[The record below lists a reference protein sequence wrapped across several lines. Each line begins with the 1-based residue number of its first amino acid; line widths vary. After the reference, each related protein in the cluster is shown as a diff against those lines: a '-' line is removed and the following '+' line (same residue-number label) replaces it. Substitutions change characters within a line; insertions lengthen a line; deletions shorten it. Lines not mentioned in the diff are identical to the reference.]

1 MALQRIYDRPHP
13 FRRYVPVAFALFW
26 VEMRAI
32 FQLVLAGCRK
42 TVLQTAVRI
51 VKKRKPFSTIKRRDV
66 QGCRKGLSM
75 LDIKRVLKAAPT
87 KMRSREPL
95 QQLWTPWGE
104 RIDHEWLS

>member
-13 FRRYVPVAFALFW
+13 FRRYVPVVFALFW

-51 VKKRKPFSTIKRRDV
+51 VKKRKPLSTIKTQRRA
-66 QGCRKGLSM
+66 K
-75 LDIKRVLKAAPT
+75 
-87 KMRSREPL
+87 L
-95 QQLWTPWGE
+95 QEGALHAGYQTRTEGRAYENAFP
-104 RIDHEWLS
+104 